1 MSPRR
6 RLAVLLAA
14 AALVTGCTADTDS
27 PEPPAESGERAPSV
41 EPSDAD
47 LDLSAYPVPRAD
59 LCPAL
64 DEDAVARALGSPVAD
79 TAHYRNGEEFEV
91 RPGQRDVSHEYGC
104 VFEAADGT
112 VARTWVFARP
122 VTVAEAR
129 TLIRRTRRG
138 RDCAF
143 PKSIGFGDPGVT
155 SVCER
160 RSTGDDDRPALRARL
175 QGLFGDTWLSCEIEE
190 PTGPREDTGGV
201 GSDAGEDVVQRADRW
216 CTDVVTT
223 VGSSDD

>member
-14 AALVTGCTADTDS
+14 ATLAGGCTADTGS
-27 PEPPAESGERAPSV
+27 PESPAESGPSAPSV

-47 LDLSAYPVPRAD
+47 LDLSAFPVPRTD

-64 DEDAVARALGSPVAD
+64 DEQAVARALGAPVAD

-91 RPGQRDVSHEYGC
+91 RPGQRDVAHEYGC

-112 VARTWVFARP
+112 TARTWVFARP

-129 TLIRRTRRG
+129 TLVRRTRRDG
-138 RDCAF
+138 DCAF
-143 PKSIGFGDPGVT
+143 PRSIGFGDPGVT
-155 SVCER
+155 SVCEQDE
-160 RSTGDDDRPALRARL
+160 GPAIRARL
-175 QGLFGDTWLSCEIEE
+175 QGLFGDTWLSCELEQPLGARQDGAE
-190 PTGPREDTGGV
+190 
-201 GSDAGEDVVQRADRW
+201 SDAGADVVRRADRW
-216 CTDVVTT
+216 CTDVVTR
-223 VGSSDD
+223 VGAS